1 MFPDPLAP
9 SFGAGAMFEGQ
20 FHHFHPENKE
30 GSLNNKF
37 SLKIF
42 SQNTVEFL
50 SVSNL
55 NYRSASLKFLS
66 PLNCPMT
73 RAGGGSGKMASHL

>member
-1 MFPDPLAP
+1 VGGEIVIPMSEALRAAD
-9 SFGAGAMFEGQ
+9 
-20 FHHFHPENKE
+20 
-30 GSLNNKF
+30 NKF
-37 SLKIF
+37 SLKIL
-42 SQNTVEFL
+42 SQNAVEIL

-73 RAGGGSGKMASHL
+73 RAGGGSGKLASHL